1 MRHSTQLRAVGSRMR
16 CAALA
21 VMVCAGGGVLV
32 PPDARAVDASAN
44 EGGTVEF
51 TVKVPADWLNLGYT
65 RAIRYSY
72 RTEDDTAKAGE
83 DYEAVSGKLVFSDVD
98 QSHPVRVRTYEDN
111 THWKKTETFVL
122 KLYHPEIL
130 SPTWTGTRWSAV
142 HQGLPSEFA
151 LIGNIV
157 RW

>member
-1 MRHSTQLRAVGSRMR
+1 MRR
-16 CAALA
+16 AALA
-21 VMVCAGGGVLV
+21 VMVWAAGTGLA
-32 PPDARAVDASAN
+32 PPDARAGDASAN
-44 EGGTVEF
+44 EGNPVEF
-51 TVKVPADWLNLGYT
+51 TVKVPGDWSNQGYA

-72 RTEDDTAKAGE
+72 RTEDDTARAGE
-83 DYEAVSGKLVFSDVD
+83 DYEAVSGKLIFSDVE
-98 QSHPVRVRTYEDN
+98 QSHQVRVRTYEDN

-122 KLYHPEIL
+122 KLHSPEVR

-151 LIGNIV
+151 LTGIIV